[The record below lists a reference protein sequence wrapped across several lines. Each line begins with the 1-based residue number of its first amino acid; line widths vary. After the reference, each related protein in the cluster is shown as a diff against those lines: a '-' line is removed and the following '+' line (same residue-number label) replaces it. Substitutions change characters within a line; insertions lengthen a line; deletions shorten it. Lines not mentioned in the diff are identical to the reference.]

1 MQPWLVS
8 LDNEDNYYVG
18 DRLRIKLKSAS
29 KETRRID
36 FTVVEKINETDIV
49 NSGEINRA
57 VKIKAKSEM
66 NNKSKRRR
74 K

>member
-1 MQPWLVS
+1 MLV
-8 LDNEDNYYVG
+8 
-18 DRLRIKLKSAS
+18 
-29 KETRRID
+29 
-36 FTVVEKINETDIV
+36 TVVEKINETDIV